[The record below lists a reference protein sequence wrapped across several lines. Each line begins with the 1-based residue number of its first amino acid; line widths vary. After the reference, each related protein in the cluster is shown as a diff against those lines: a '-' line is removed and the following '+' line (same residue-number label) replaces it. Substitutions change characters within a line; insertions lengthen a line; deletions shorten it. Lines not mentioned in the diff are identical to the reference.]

1 MSGKRRKWLI
11 GLKTHQ
17 LRLCLEKQ
25 RVDALRSAP
34 VLYVR
39 PLATQ
44 LCPLVCPG
52 SGRFRPQTH
61 SCAAPNLATLSSRS
75 WYRKGHIILWH
86 SIRTSDRV
94 PSLRAA
100 PGRTAPCSKSIPTAI
115 SRGFSSRDNP
125 LRAQN
130 ARLAKCATKA
140 AFLFRDYPTPSS
152 ASSCARF
159 AKTSL
164 RAFRSQ
170 PQKDCYLHP
179 HACSRVGSRA
189 GCLFAKPR
197 RCWRNA
203 ISKTGFSPRFR
214 LPHARPQLTAEDP
227 GASLWAETDCSA
239 LCLTSLP
246 AESCIAS
253 FCEACLCGSDR
264 ALCPR

>member
-100 PGRTAPCSKSIPTAI
+100 PRRTARAPNLFQQRYPVD
-115 SRGFSSRDNP
+115 SRPGTTHCER
-125 LRAQN
+125 R
-130 ARLAKCATKA
+130 T
-140 AFLFRDYPTPSS
+140 
-152 ASSCARF
+152 
-159 AKTSL
+159 
-164 RAFRSQ
+164 
-170 PQKDCYLHP
+170 
-179 HACSRVGSRA
+179 RV
-189 GCLFAKPR
+189 
-197 RCWRNA
+197 WRNA
-203 ISKTGFSPRFR
+203 PRRQLFLFAIIR
-214 LPHARPQLTAEDP
+214 LRAALRHARDSRKRVCAHPAVNRKEIAIYTHTHAQGSAHALVAFSQSHAVVGVTRYQKRGFRPVSVCRMP
-227 GASLWAETDCSA
+227 GRD
-239 LCLTSLP
+239 
-246 AESCIAS
+246 
-253 FCEACLCGSDR
+253 
-264 ALCPR
+264 